1 MSFLNGIGAAAG
13 AAGGAN
19 AAASGLGHM
28 LGADPSRISDIAGNI
43 GRGMNGIAAAGGAE
57 PGYQAA
63 EAPAPPANHMQLL
76 DDAVLQR
83 LVAQF
88 SGGQPGYAR

>member
-1 MSFLNGIGAAAG
+1 MSFLNSIGGAAG

-19 AAASGLGHM
+19 SAASGLGHM
-28 LGADPSRISDIAGNI
+28 LGADPSRVSDIAGRI

-57 PGYQAA
+57 PGYQA
-63 EAPAPPANHMQLL
+63 EAPTPPANHIQLL

-88 SGGQPGYAR
+88 GGQPGYAQ